1 MFVGIGRQLFHDNA
15 GFPHLLPTCAAAMP
29 KIAIDRHVIF
39 ASHIPAV
46 ASQAAAPARRK
57 SGPNATSAWV
67 NEALN

>member
-1 MFVGIGRQLFHDNA
+1 
-15 GFPHLLPTCAAAMP
+15 MP

-46 ASQAAAPARRK
+46 AGLAAAPARRK
-57 SGPNATSAWV
+57 SGSNATSAWV